1 MSKPVIIGI
10 AGGSASGK
18 TSVAEILRDAYAG
31 NKSVVIIRQ
40 DDYYK
45 DQSHMEFSER
55 LKTNYDHPFA
65 FDNYLLIKQLDEL
78 IAGNKIDKPTYDY
91 VHHTRSDITEEISPA
106 DVIVLEGLFVLQDE
120 AIRKKLDMKIYIDT
134 DADIRFIRR
143 LKRDVKERGRTLEN
157 VCDQYMTTVRVMHN
171 AFVEPSKKYADII
184 IPEGSHNVVAI
195 DLLMTKISSI
205 VEKNLHENKN
215 I

>member
-1 MSKPVIIGI
+1 MSRPVIIGI

-18 TSVAEILRDAYAG
+18 TSVAEILRDAYDG
-31 NKSVVIIRQ
+31 NNSVTIIRQ

-45 DQSHMEFSER
+45 DQSHMPFEER

-65 FDNYLLIKQLDEL
+65 FDNDLLIDQLNKL
-78 IAGNKIDKPTYDY
+78 IEGYSIEKPTYDY
-91 VHHTRSDITEEISPA
+91 ANHTRSSVTETRSPC
-106 DVIVLEGLFVLQDE
+106 DVIILEGLFVLQDE
-120 AIRKKLDMKIYIDT
+120 AIRNMLDMKIFIDT

-143 LKRDVKERGRTLEN
+143 LKRDVKERARTLES
-157 VCDQYMTTVRVMHN
+157 VCQQYMTTVRVMHN

-184 IPEGSHNVVAI
+184 IPEGSHNTVAI

-205 VEKNLHENKN
+205 IKNNLH
-215 I
+215 

>member
-1 MSKPVIIGI
+1 MSRPVIIGI

-18 TSVAEILRDAYAG
+18 TSVAEILRDAYDG
-31 NKSVVIIRQ
+31 NNSVTIIRQ

-45 DQSHMEFSER
+45 DQSHMPFEER

-65 FDNYLLIKQLDEL
+65 FDNDLLIDQLNKL
-78 IAGNKIDKPTYDY
+78 IEGYSIEKPTYDY
-91 VHHTRSDITEEISPA
+91 ANHTRSYVTETISPC
-106 DVIVLEGLFVLQDE
+106 DVIILEGLFVLQDE
-120 AIRKKLDMKIYIDT
+120 AIRNMLDMKIFIDT

-143 LKRDVKERGRTLEN
+143 LKRDVKERARTLES
-157 VCDQYMTTVRVMHN
+157 VCQQYMTTVRVMHN

-184 IPEGSHNVVAI
+184 IPEGSHNTVAI

-205 VEKNLHENKN
+205 IKNNLH
-215 I
+215 